1 MQSPYTSS
9 SYKYIREKEFLAELQ
24 GWWIYHF
31 SIATDRHINNVQAL
45 IKISINDVIIFVL
58 MVYT

>member
-31 SIATDRHINNVQAL
+31 SIATDRHINNV
-45 IKISINDVIIFVL
+45 
-58 MVYT
+58 